1 MDEHMQSANSE
12 ESLQVGFHFATNL
25 LNPLASTKSGDD
37 PIFFW
42 FNRYLS
48 ARDAGRDAVNGTLGS
63 LLDDSGNLMLN
74 RIVIDSLREQK
85 GHDMAGYAPLRGV
98 PEFRELAIDLALG
111 EYRKE
116 IPASSLSIATPGGC
130 GALYA
135 AANNFA
141 DPGTKVLLRD
151 LHWGP
156 YQTILAENQLTSTS
170 YPLWG
175 SGLELQKALEELCQS
190 QKRILS
196 WLNDPAHNPT
206 GLTLTSEEREQTVNA
221 FLVSENKNPGIGHTL
236 LIDSA
241 YHLYSEDP
249 HAWARTISKLHD
261 WPSNL
266 LILFAISCS
275 KSHTIYGMR
284 TGAIV
289 CLHPDQEFLQRLDEV
304 ILHTGRGTWSAA
316 PRLPQV
322 ALSQIHAESEDEW
335 CDEKDTLKSILKARR
350 KAFNEELDKVSL
362 KALPNHDG
370 YFAFIQCQNPEAVC
384 ESCAAEDVFL
394 VPLKGGVRIGI
405 CAIPRSS
412 MARVANALANALR

>member
-1 MDEHMQSANSE
+1 MQSVNGE
-12 ESLQVGFHFATNL
+12 ESLELGVDFAVNL
-25 LNPLASTKSGDD
+25 LNPLASKKSGDD

-42 FNRYLS
+42 FSRYIS

-63 LLDDSGNLMLN
+63 LLDNSGNLMLN
-74 RIVIDSLREQK
+74 EIVIDSLRKQK
-85 GHDMAGYAPLRGV
+85 GHDMAGYAPLRGIN
-98 PEFRELAIDLALG
+98 EFRELAIDLALG
-111 EYRKE
+111 EYRKD
-116 IPASSLSIATPGGC
+116 IPASTLSIATPGGC

-141 DPGTKVLLRD
+141 DPGSKVLLRD
-151 LHWGP
+151 LHWAP

-175 SGLELQKALEELCQS
+175 SGLELQLALEELCQN

-196 WLNDPAHNPT
+196 WINDPAHNPT
-206 GLTLTSEEREQTVNA
+206 GLTLTSQEREQTLNA
-221 FLVSENKNPGIGHTL
+221 FIDSANKNPNIGHTL

-241 YHLYSEDP
+241 YHLYSEEP
-249 HAWARTISKLHD
+249 YSWARTISKLRD
-261 WPSNL
+261 WPTNL

-289 CLHPDQEFLQRLDEV
+289 CLHPDQKFLQKLDEV

-322 ALSQIHAESEDEW
+322 ALAQIHAQYEDEW

-362 KALPNHDG
+362 KALPNSDG
-370 YFAFIQCQNPEAVC
+370 YFAFIQCQNPEEVC
-384 ESCAAEDVFL
+384 ESCAAEDVYL
-394 VPLKGGVRIGI
+394 VPLKSGVRIGI
-405 CAIPRSS
+405 CAIPSDK
-412 MARVANALANALR
+412 MARVANALSNALR